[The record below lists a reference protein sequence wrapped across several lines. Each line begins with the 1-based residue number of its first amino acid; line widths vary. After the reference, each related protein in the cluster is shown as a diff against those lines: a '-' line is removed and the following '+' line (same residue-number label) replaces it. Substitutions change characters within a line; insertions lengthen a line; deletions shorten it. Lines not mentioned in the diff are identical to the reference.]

1 MLYYLLPDCNHILKS
16 GDIKIKFTNNVA
28 NNEHNETSSPVYL
41 SKSLHKYLN
50 NSKKLI
56 DDNYKDWDIM
66 KRYTN
71 PYEFIHTSLPFANY
85 SVAKET
91 PVSRAFYKLIEIYKH
106 FNILSNYSS
115 LKSFHLAEGPGGF
128 IEATAYM
135 RRNPCDTYYGI
146 TLINDEDH
154 NIPGWK
160 KSEHLFKKYK
170 NIVIENGAT
179 NTGNLYSVANYKYM
193 AEMYKNSMNI
203 ITGDGGFDFS
213 GDFNKQEN
221 NAFRL
226 LFTQV
231 AYAIVMQKYNGVFI
245 LKIFDIFLK
254 STSQLIYLLNCFYK
268 KVYIVK
274 PNTSRHANSE
284 KYLVCKYFKFSDTSS
299 IYNRFHD
306 VLHVLDTIDFD
317 KYEITSIL
325 NVELNTYYISKLNE
339 INTIFT
345 QQQIDNIL
353 NTIKL
358 IYYKDKSKDKLEI
371 MKNQN
376 IKKCMTWCIEHR
388 IPYNNNYASTN
399 IFLTNKS

>member
-16 GDIKIKFTNNVA
+16 IDIKFKFKS
-28 NNEHNETSSPVYL
+28 NEQHPEQEIYL
-41 SKSLHKYLN
+41 SPSLHSYLN
-50 NSKKLI
+50 NAKELI
-56 DDNYKDWDIM
+56 DQNYKKWDMI
-66 KRYTN
+66 KKYTN
-71 PYEFIHTSLPFANY
+71 PYEFIHSCLPHMNY
-85 SVAKET
+85 SIAKVK
-91 PVSRAFYKLIEIYKH
+91 PVSRAFFKLIEIYKH
-106 FNILSNYSS
+106 FNILANYTS

-135 RRNPCDTYYGI
+135 RSNPLDTYYGI
-146 TLINDEDH
+146 TLTNDEDYS
-154 NIPGWK
+154 IPGWR
-160 KSEHLFKKYK
+160 KSEYLFKKYK
-170 NIVIENGAT
+170 NIVIEKGK
-179 NTGNLYSVANYKYM
+179 TGNGDLYNVENYKHM
-193 AEMYKNSMNI
+193 FDMYKNSMNI
-203 ITGDGGFDFS
+203 ITADGGFDFS

-245 LKIFDIFLK
+245 LKIFDVFLK
-254 STSQLIYLLNCFYK
+254 STTQLIYLLNCFYK

-306 VLHVLDTIDFD
+306 ILYVLYSIDFD

-325 NVELNTYYISKLNE
+325 DVELNTYYLSKLNE
-339 INTIFT
+339 INAIFT
-345 QQQIDNIL
+345 QQQVDNIL
-353 NTIKL
+353 NTIKM
-358 IYYKDKSKDKLEI
+358 IYYKDKSKDKMEL

-376 IKKCMTWCIEHR
+376 IKKCVRWCMEHG
-388 IPYNNNYASTN
+388 IPYYNNYTPTN
-399 IFLTNKS
+399 IFLVNKS

>member
-1 MLYYLLPDCNHILKS
+1 
-16 GDIKIKFTNNVA
+16 
-28 NNEHNETSSPVYL
+28 
-41 SKSLHKYLN
+41 
-50 NSKKLI
+50 
-56 DDNYKDWDIM
+56 
-66 KRYTN
+66 
-71 PYEFIHTSLPFANY
+71 
-85 SVAKET
+85 
-91 PVSRAFYKLIEIYKH
+91 
-106 FNILSNYSS
+106 
-115 LKSFHLAEGPGGF
+115 
-128 IEATAYM
+128 
-135 RRNPCDTYYGI
+135 
-146 TLINDEDH
+146 
-154 NIPGWK
+154 
-160 KSEHLFKKYK
+160 
-170 NIVIENGAT
+170 
-179 NTGNLYSVANYKYM
+179 
-193 AEMYKNSMNI
+193 
-203 ITGDGGFDFS
+203 
-213 GDFNKQEN
+213 
-221 NAFRL
+221 
-226 LFTQV
+226 
-231 AYAIVMQKYNGVFI
+231 MQKYNGVFI
-245 LKIFDIFLK
+245 LKIFDVFLK
-254 STSQLIYLLNCFYK
+254 STTQLIYLLNCFYK

-306 VLHVLDTIDFD
+306 ILHVLDTIDFD

-339 INTIFT
+339 INAIFT